1 MNVRLMFSI
10 RVEPLFTTRPY
21 IHPLIHKSAPI
32 GAFFVSYN
40 APRYTANIMVSESS
54 SVPALEIIGLKK
66 TYAGTKKKPGTEALK
81 GVSLTVPQG
90 EFFAFLGPN
99 GAGKTSL
106 ISIVSGLA
114 TKNEGQVQIH
124 GISIDEHPDHAKAF
138 IGLVPQELNF
148 NIFEKVIDIVL
159 DQAGYYGITRAEAL
173 PHAEQVLK
181 DLSLWEKRN
190 DMAQHLSGGM
200 KRRLLI
206 ARALVHK
213 PRVLLLDEPTA
224 GVDVELRRGMWD
236 FLRELNAAGTT
247 IILTTHYLEEAEQ
260 LCRRVAIINQG
271 EIVKEGSVKGLLSS
285 LNTATLLVDT
295 KDPLKLADMELLRGY
310 PITKMDDTTLEVKL
324 EHKQSAND
332 AFRKISS
339 IGIEIMNVRNTGSR
353 LEEVFVNLTEKK

>member
-1 MNVRLMFSI
+1 MS
-10 RVEPLFTTRPY
+10 PD
-21 IHPLIHKSAPI
+21 A
-32 GAFFVSYN
+32 
-40 APRYTANIMVSESS
+40 S
-54 SVPALEIIGLKK
+54 SVPALEIIGLTK
-66 TYAGTKKKPGTEALK
+66 TYPGSKKKPGTEALK
-81 GVSLTVPQG
+81 SVSLTVPQG

-106 ISIVSGLA
+106 ISIVSGLSM
-114 TKNEGQVQIH
+114 KNAGSVHIH
-124 GISIDEHPDHAKAF
+124 GISIDDHPDQAKGY

-159 DQAGYYGITRAEAL
+159 DQAGYYGISRVEAL
-173 PHAEQVLK
+173 PHAEKVLK

-236 FLRELNAAGTT
+236 FLRELNEAGTT
-247 IILTTHYLEEAEQ
+247 IILTTHYLEEAEH

-271 EIVKEGSVKGLLSS
+271 EIIKEGSVKGLLSS
-285 LNTATLLVDT
+285 LNTATLLIDT
-295 KDPLKLADMELLRGY
+295 KDPITLADMELLRGY
-310 PITKMDDTTLEVKL
+310 PIKKIDETTFEVKL

-332 AFRKISS
+332 SFRKLAS
-339 IGIEIMNVRNTGSR
+339 IGIEVMNVRNTGSR
-353 LEEVFVNLTEKK
+353 LEEVFVNLIEKK

>member
-1 MNVRLMFSI
+1 M
-10 RVEPLFTTRPY
+10 
-21 IHPLIHKSAPI
+21 
-32 GAFFVSYN
+32 
-40 APRYTANIMVSESS
+40 PRYTVKIMPSDPTA
-54 SVPALEIIGLKK
+54 PALEILDLKK
-66 TYAGTKKKPGTEALK
+66 RYAGTKKEPGTEALK

-114 TKNEGQVQIH
+114 VKTSGEVRVH
-124 GISIDEHPDHAKAF
+124 GISIDEHADQAKAF
-138 IGLVPQELNF
+138 IGLVPQEMNF

-159 DQAGYYGITRAEAL
+159 DQAGYYGISRADAM

-181 DLSLWEKRN
+181 ELSLWEKRN
-190 DMAQHLSGGM
+190 EPAQKLSGGM

-236 FLRELNAAGTT
+236 FLRALNESGTT

-260 LCRRVAIINQG
+260 LCRRVAIINKG
-271 EIVKEGSVKGLLSS
+271 EIIKEGSVKELLTS
-285 LNTATLLVDT
+285 LNSVTLLVDT
-295 KDPLKLADMELLRGY
+295 KVPVLLADMELLRGY
-310 PITKMDDTTLEVKL
+310 PITKLDEATLEVKL
-324 EHKQSAND
+324 GPGQAAND
-332 AFRKISS
+332 VFRKLSS
-339 IGIEIMNVRNTGSR
+339 IGINIMNVRNSGSR
-353 LEEVFVNLTEKK
+353 LEEVFVNLIEKK